1 MSQSLFFC
9 PHYSGPATRN
19 SQNLAPLLLH
29 KPVHQSHPTVLV
41 NKKSG
46 NTKAVYIVLH
56 SHVVHLFCT
65 LHARYTTY
73 LTSHEVSMWSWW
85 LVMLQKLTSGIWK
98 KCVCWQPC
106 YQGFKRYGN
115 PDMPFLETLKNK
127 IQIKRFLT
135 INMNYLMSL
144 YLSGFLF
151 NLKLAN
157 LP

>member
-65 LHARYTTY
+65 LHARYTNATY
-73 LTSHEVSMWSWW
+73 LTSHEVSMWTGWSCCRSSHREFEKSLFVDSPATRASKDMATLTW
-85 LVMLQKLTSGIWK
+85 LF
-98 KCVCWQPC
+98 WQP
-106 YQGFKRYGN
+106 
-115 PDMPFLETLKNK
+115 
-127 IQIKRFLT
+127 
-135 INMNYLMSL
+135 
-144 YLSGFLF
+144 
-151 NLKLAN
+151 
-157 LP
+157 